1 MGGGV
6 AAYKAAYLAR
16 RLTEAGAEVRAVMTP
31 AALRF
36 MGEQTL
42 AAVTGSKVMTELFG
56 DDRVSPHTELA
67 RWAEAVAVVPATANL
82 LAKIAHGLA
91 DDALTAVV
99 AAFAGPV
106 LLAPAMHT
114 EMWEQP
120 STRRNVALLEEDG
133 RRLVGPTA
141 GELAAGDRGM
151 GRMAEP
157 EDILSA
163 TAALFDRSLAGM
175 TVLVTAGGTREA
187 LDPVRYLGNRSSG
200 KMGVELAREAARRGA
215 RVVLV
220 TAAPPP
226 AAASGMEIV
235 SVESADDMA
244 EAVWARAGDIDAAAL
259 AAAVADFRPVRSAD
273 RKLEREAGPP
283 SIALEPTPNVL
294 AGLVERVGEG
304 TTVVGFA
311 AEVGGFERAVR
322 KASSYG
328 VDLLVAND
336 VASPGSGFGS
346 DTNAVRFITPAGE
359 VETLPVM
366 SKRSVASAIWSRVA
380 ALRGS

>member
-1 MGGGV
+1 M

>member
-36 MGEQTL
+36 LGEQTL

-56 DDRVSPHTELA
+56 DDLVSPHTELA

-133 RRLVGPTA
+133 RRLVGPTE

-235 SVESADDMA
+235 SVESAGDMA

-380 ALRGS
+380 VLRGS

>member
-1 MGGGV
+1 M

-36 MGEQTL
+36 LGEQTL

-67 RWAEAVAVVPATANL
+67 RWAEALAVVPATANL

-133 RRLVGPTA
+133 RRLVGPTE

-226 AAASGMEIV
+226 MASSGMEIV
-235 SVESADDMA
+235 SVESAGDMA

-273 RKLEREAGPP
+273 RKLDREAGPP

-380 ALRGS
+380 VLRGS

>member
-36 MGEQTL
+36 LGEQTL
-42 AAVTGSKVMTELFG
+42 AAVTGRKVMTELFG
-56 DDRVSPHTELA
+56 DDLISPHTELA

>member
-1 MGGGV
+1 M
-6 AAYKAAYLAR
+6 AAYKAACLAR
-16 RLTEAGAEVRAVMTP
+16 RLTGAGAEVRAVMTP
-31 AALRF
+31 ASRRF
-36 MGEQTL
+36 LGEQTL
-42 AAVTGSKVMTELFG
+42 AAVTGRPVLTELFG
-56 DDRVSPHTELA
+56 DRRVSPHTDLA
-67 RWAEAVAVVPATANL
+67 RWAEALVVAPATANL

-99 AAFAGPV
+99 SAFAGPV

-120 STRRNVALLEEDG
+120 STRRNVSLLEEDG
-133 RRLVGPTA
+133 RRLIGPAA
-141 GELAAGDRGM
+141 GELAAGDHGM

-157 EDILSA
+157 EDILVA
-163 TAALFDRSLAGM
+163 AAALFDRSLAGL

-226 AAASGMEIV
+226 SPASGMEIV
-235 SVESADDMA
+235 PVESAGDMA
-244 EAVWARAGDIDAAAL
+244 EAVWDRAGDLDAAVL
-259 AAAVADFRPVRSAD
+259 AAAVADFRPVRSAE
-273 RKLEREAGPP
+273 RKLDREAGPP

-294 AGLVERVGEG
+294 AGLVERAGEG

-322 KASSYG
+322 KAASYG

-366 SKRSVASAIWSRVA
+366 SKRSVAAAIWSRVA